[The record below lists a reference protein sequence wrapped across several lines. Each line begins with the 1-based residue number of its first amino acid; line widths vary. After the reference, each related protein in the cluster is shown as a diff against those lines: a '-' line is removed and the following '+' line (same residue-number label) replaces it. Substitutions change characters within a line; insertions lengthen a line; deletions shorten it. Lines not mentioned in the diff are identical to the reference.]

1 MLNQCTCA
9 TPLVLNGTS
18 PIRFSVATTAE
29 PRTGDLSRHTRRAF
43 STLVDFFG
51 STSHS
56 LFFSTTH
63 SAPPRSRMPPPW
75 RQYVRGRLPTRP

>member
-1 MLNQCTCA
+1 MPNQWMYA
-9 TPLVLNGTS
+9 GPRVWNGTS
-18 PIRFSVATTAE
+18 PIRFAVATTAD
-29 PRTGDLSRHTRRAF
+29 PRTGDLSRQTRRAF
-43 STLVDFFG
+43 STLPDFFG

-56 LFFSTTH
+56 LFFSATH